1 MHGQESSIQE
11 GQVGGET
18 VQSPRP
24 RKRPKAGFIVGAVL
38 LLIALF
44 GGSLFLILHYT
55 GEGFSSSPTNG
66 KISTLT
72 DTPTPTATPDQALF
86 SDNFTNNNA
95 GWDTSSD
102 SGYTRDVSNNVLTL
116 ADTKHG
122 TILTESLPTNNIFDN
137 YIVTVIFTLVK
148 ADWNDSAGVYVR
160 GDSNLDHDYRI
171 EINGNNTY
179 DIVKEYLDANATPQA
194 AILLGPAKA
203 ASLHPLGQPNVLRVI
218 LHGPRITMVI
228 NNVVVGSVTDNDYT
242 KGQID
247 LFVHNGTTSSGVKAV
262 FERVEVDHLQERIN

>member
-1 MHGQESSIQE
+1 MNGQESSIQE

-24 RKRPKAGFIVGAVL
+24 RKRPKAGFILGAVL
-38 LLIALF
+38 LLLALI

-55 GEGFSSSPTNG
+55 EEGLSSSRTNG
-66 KISTLT
+66 NISTPT
-72 DTPTPTATPDQALF
+72 DTPTATPDQALF
-86 SDNFTNNNA
+86 SDNFTNNNV

-102 SGYTRDVSNNVLTL
+102 SGYTRNVSNHVLTL

-122 TILTESLPTNNIFDN
+122 TILTESLPTNDTFDN

-148 ADWNDSAGVYVR
+148 ADQNDSTGVYVR

-179 DIVKEYLDANATPQA
+179 DIVKEYLDANATPRA

-228 NNVVVGSVTDNDYT
+228 NNVVVGLVTDNDYT

-247 LFVHNGTTSSGVKAV
+247 LFVHNGATSSGVKAV
-262 FERVEVDHLQERIN
+262 FENVEVDRVP